1 MRLFEQGKIGKLLLK
16 NRIIMEAMGTRLEEP
31 DGRLSERDIDYY
43 VARARGGAGLII
55 TAASAVE
62 REIEKRTEG
71 PWSPL
76 FRTDKPMYIDRFS
89 RLANAVHDHGAKLAV
104 QLTAGFGLNI
114 PPEWIVERGVAPSE
128 QPCLFAPDVM
138 ARELT
143 VEEIEGLVNAFGFA
157 ANILSLAGVDA
168 VEIHGQGGYLIDDFM
183 TPLWN
188 HRTDKYG
195 GNLSRRLKFPLDIVK
210 AIKASVGKDFPV
222 TFRYSIRHDIEGG
235 REVEESLEIARR
247 LEEAGVDAI
256 NASFGCYG
264 SRYGRQYP
272 TYNPP
277 GQWVE
282 LSEAVK
288 KVVKIPVIVVGRLG
302 YPELAEKVLQEG
314 KADFIGLGRPLLA
327 DPEWPNKVREGR
339 LDDILMCT
347 GCNDGCMVRTRE
359 HKYISCALNPA
370 TGMEREFSRVV
381 PAERRKSV
389 LVVGGGPAGMEA
401 ARVAALRGHEVSLWE
416 KRDQLGGN
424 LVAASVPEFKQDVR
438 SLIRYLSTQIKRLGV
453 RIELGK
459 EVTPELIGEM
469 KPEVLVIATGA
480 TSVLPEIPGIKKGLV
495 VTAVDL
501 LLGKKEVGERVVV
514 AGGSSMGCE
523 VGLYLAQK
531 GKKVTI
537 VEMMGD
543 LASDLFAD
551 NRTNLLQLL
560 VEHQVSLLT
569 ETRLIEV
576 LDTGVV
582 VDGGMSKRELKADTV
597 VLALGLKSE
606 VGLLRALGGKGPEP
620 IVIGDCV
627 QPGKI
632 IDAIWGGFRTARLI

>member
-1 MRLFEQGKIGKLLLK
+1 
-16 NRIIMEAMGTRLEEP
+16 
-31 DGRLSERDIDYY
+31 
-43 VARARGGAGLII
+43 
-55 TAASAVE
+55 
-62 REIEKRTEG
+62 
-71 PWSPL
+71 
-76 FRTDKPMYIDRFS
+76 
-89 RLANAVHDHGAKLAV
+89 
-104 QLTAGFGLNI
+104 
-114 PPEWIVERGVAPSE
+114 
-128 QPCLFAPDVM
+128 
-138 ARELT
+138 
-143 VEEIEGLVNAFGFA
+143 
-157 ANILSLAGVDA
+157 
-168 VEIHGQGGYLIDDFM
+168 
-183 TPLWN
+183 
-188 HRTDKYG
+188 
-195 GNLSRRLKFPLDIVK
+195 
-210 AIKASVGKDFPV
+210 
-222 TFRYSIRHDIEGG
+222 
-235 REVEESLEIARR
+235 LEIARR